1 MIIGEQLHHSG
12 LQLARLL
19 GPPGQNTPRSISAG
33 ARVLNLIKCPH
44 KCETTF
50 PTRVD
55 PDTEASP
62 EKESPMRL
70 ACIFDN
76 VATMAELAKYTEAD
90 EEVRSSDV
98 WELVEKEMDRR

>member
-12 LQLARLL
+12 LQLARLP
-19 GPPGQNTPRSISAG
+19 GPPGQNTPRRISAG
-33 ARVLNLIKCPH
+33 ARVLNLI

-76 VATMAELAKYTEAD
+76 VATMAELAKYTEPD